1 MSPAVDGAEAVQLVL
16 ASASPRRRELLER
29 LGLRVRALPADID
42 ETPGPDETPAALV
55 QRLAATKAEAVAARL
70 RAEQGEHPP
79 VLGSDTEVVLDGR
92 VFGKPADRE
101 DALAMLAHLSG
112 RVHEV
117 LTAVAVVSAA
127 VTEVVLQR
135 SRVEFRE
142 IPRAEAEAYWATGE
156 PRDKAGAYGI
166 QGVGGIFAV
175 RLDGSFSGVMGLPLA
190 ETELLLR
197 DAGVDVWRH
206 RRESR

>member
-1 MSPAVDGAEAVQLVL
+1 VSASDDIQVVL

-29 LGLRVRALPADID
+29 LGLRVRSLAADID
-42 ETPGPDETPAALV
+42 ETPGEGEAPEALV
-55 QRLAATKAEAVAARL
+55 QRLAVAKAQAVAAQL
-70 RAEQGEHPP
+70 RAARNDHPP
-79 VLGSDTEVVLDGR
+79 VLGSDTEVVLEGR
-92 VFGKPADRE
+92 VFGKPADRD
-101 DALAMLAHLSG
+101 DALAMLARLSG

-117 LTAVAVVSAA
+117 LTAVAVVTATD
-127 VTEVVLQR
+127 VQVVLSR